1 MVVSQLGIHHS
12 SFGSY
17 LEINMFLRLGQMFFY
32 IVVEG
37 GLVAQMDWLNT
48 KGFDPKLDTIKFWTH
63 NVWFCSWQQT

>member
-1 MVVSQLGIHHS
+1 MVVSQLSIRHS

-37 GLVAQMDWLNT
+37 GLVAQMD
-48 KGFDPKLDTIKFWTH
+48 
-63 NVWFCSWQQT
+63 